1 MIENKINEEWKLI
14 KKLSNENNKYY
25 VSSNG
30 IVKSNIR
37 GKEHTLTNFTN
48 KKGYLMVR
56 VAKRNIRVHRLI
68 YEYFIGNIPK
78 GYHIHHIDGNKQNN
92 CIDNLECVSPSE
104 HTTHHNKTDDFRYKR
119 GKAPTQKEI
128 KEIKQKYK
136 PYKYTMPMLAKEYN
150 LSIDSIK
157 YILKN

>member
-1 MIENKINEEWKLI
+1 MKEIKEIWKLI

-25 VSSNG
+25 VSNNG
-30 IVKSNIR
+30 IVKSSIK
-37 GKEHTLTNFTN
+37 GKERILKHSAT
-48 KKGYLMVR
+48 KKGYSTVR
-56 VAKRNIRVHRLI
+56 IAKRNIRVHRLV
-68 YEYFIGNIPK
+68 YEYFGTDFNK
-78 GYHIHHIDGNKQNN
+78 DYHIHHIDGNKQNN

-136 PYKYTMPMLAKEYN
+136 PYKYTVPMLAKEYN

>member
-1 MIENKINEEWKLI
+1 MKEIKEIWKLI

-25 VSSNG
+25 VSNKG
-30 IVKSNIR
+30 IVKSSIK
-37 GKEHTLTNFTN
+37 GKENTLTKFPN

-56 VAKRNIRVHRLI
+56 IAKRNVRVHRLV
-68 YEYFIGNIPK
+68 YEYFGTDFNK
-78 GYHIHHIDGNKQNN
+78 DYHIHHEDENKQNN
-92 CIDNLECVSPSE
+92 CIDNLECISPSE
-104 HTTHHNKTDDFRYKR
+104 HTTHHNTTDDFRYKR

-136 PYKYTMPMLAKEYN
+136 PYKYTAPMLSKEYN
-150 LSIDSIK
+150 LSVDTIK